1 MAQNERAALLTVFP
15 SDAAPQ
21 SGSIE
26 ISADAASP
34 ALNASSGKAAR
45 RDVWKALAVG
55 VLIFFGVAAVA
66 LLPALIETRDPEAA
80 VERTVASIAAAVAP
94 SSAPPA
100 RQIKPR
106 SHSEAEALLF
116 DAVNALH
123 EGSLNRAEQK
133 VNTLLA
139 RYPNYQL
146 GHLIRA
152 DILRARAGKLTQVA
166 DGAPKSKELAGLLTE
181 LEARVGKYSEP
192 AIDGKRPEPFV
203 QLAPQVRYAI
213 AVDASRSRLYVLEN
227 APMGPR
233 RVLDMYATIGASGS
247 GKAKEGDK
255 RTPVGVYNILNAIER
270 DKLTDFY
277 GDGAFPLDYPNV
289 LDKRAGKSG
298 SGIWIH
304 GVPKET
310 FARAPRS
317 SEGCIVVS
325 NEDLKTLTP
334 YIQPGHT
341 QIAIADAINW
351 IPAAQ
356 VSKDEH
362 ALRKA
367 IESWRTDWE
376 SRDMNRYIDHYATQ
390 FFSDKVSSREE
401 WRVVRKSVTEDKA
414 SIRVDLNNLTIAHLP
429 APQDTMLVMFD
440 QNYKSDT
447 AQTTLRKRQ
456 YWQREGSRW
465 KIIYEGNA

>member
-1 MAQNERAALLTVFP
+1 MAREERAALLTARQNANMP
-15 SDAAPQ
+15 EGLAAPANRARFLWAGFGA
-21 SGSIE
+21 SVTVLLASLYAMAPSPPLINGVSE
-26 ISADAASP
+26 SATP
-34 ALNASSGKAAR
+34 
-45 RDVWKALAVG
+45 
-55 VLIFFGVAAVA
+55 
-66 LLPALIETRDPEAA
+66 
-80 VERTVASIAAAVAP
+80 VERVIASLTAVVTPTINSARIARA
-94 SSAPPA
+94 
-100 RQIKPR
+100 PR
-106 SHSEAEALLF
+106 SASEAELLLF
-116 DAVNALH
+116 DAITALR
-123 EGSLNRAEQK
+123 EGAINRAEAT
-133 VNTLLA
+133 VNSLLLKH
-139 RYPNYQL
+139 PNYQL
-146 GHLIRA
+146 AHLIRA
-152 DILRARAGKLTQVA
+152 DILHVRAGKPSHFA
-166 DGAPKSKELAGLLTE
+166 PGAPSNPQLAGLVTE
-181 LEARVGKYSEP
+181 LQARVGKFSEP

-277 GDGAFPLDYPNV
+277 GEGAFPLDYPNV
-289 LDKRAGKSG
+289 LDKKSGKSG

-334 YIQPGHT
+334 YIQPGFT

-351 IPAAQ
+351 IPVAQ
-356 VSKDEH
+356 VSKEEH

-376 SRDMNRYIDHYATQ
+376 SRDLNKYLDHYAVN
-390 FFSDKVSSREE
+390 FFSDKVSSRDE
-401 WRVVRKSVTEDKA
+401 WRVIRKSVTEEKS
-414 SIRVDLNNLTIAHLP
+414 SIAVNLNNLTIAHLP
-429 APQDTMLVMFD
+429 MPQDTMLVMFD
-440 QNYKSDT
+440 QSYKSDT